1 MFSVMFILMFTHR
14 LIPAPIRELEES
26 IMPGAVA
33 AKLDSI
39 KEKTGIRGRQVADLV
54 GTTPQTVSRWQQ
66 GRVDPQ
72 PSHLNRLLTLEWLA
86 SELSEFY
93 EPGDAKVWLF
103 SRNRLLHGATP
114 AQLIQEDK
122 TDEVL
127 AVIEQLKTGAY
138 V

>member
-1 MFSVMFILMFTHR
+1 
-14 LIPAPIRELEES
+14 
-26 IMPGAVA
+26 MPGAVA
-33 AKLDSI
+33 AKLESI
-39 KEKTGIRGRQVADLV
+39 KDKTGIRGRQVADLV

-72 PSHLNRLLTLEWLA
+72 PSHLSRLLTLEWIS

-114 AQLIQEDK
+114 AELIQEDK
-122 TDEVL
+122 IDEVL

>member
-1 MFSVMFILMFTHR
+1 
-14 LIPAPIRELEES
+14 
-26 IMPGAVA
+26 MPGAVA
-33 AKLDSI
+33 AKLESI
-39 KEKTGIRGRQVADLV
+39 KEKTGIRGRQVAHLV

-72 PSHLNRLLTLEWLA
+72 PSHLSRLLTLEWLA
-86 SELSEFY
+86 SEIAEFY

-114 AQLIQEDK
+114 AELIKEDK
-122 TDEVL
+122 IDEVL
-127 AVIEQLKTGAY
+127 EVIEQLKTSAY

>member
-1 MFSVMFILMFTHR
+1 
-14 LIPAPIRELEES
+14 
-26 IMPGAVA
+26 MPGAVA
-33 AKLDSI
+33 AKLESI
-39 KEKTGIRGRQVADLV
+39 KEKTGIKGSQVAELV

-72 PSHLNRLLTLEWLA
+72 PSHLKRLLTLEWLA
-86 SELSEFY
+86 SEISEFY
-93 EPGDAKVWLF
+93 EPADARVWLL

-114 AQLIQEDK
+114 AELIQDDK
-122 TDEVL
+122 IDEVL

>member
-1 MFSVMFILMFTHR
+1 
-14 LIPAPIRELEES
+14 
-26 IMPGAVA
+26 MPGAVA
-33 AKLDSI
+33 VKLQSI
-39 KEKTGIRGRQVADLV
+39 KDKTGIGGRQVAELV

-72 PSHLNRLLTLEWLA
+72 QAHLQRLLTLEWLA
-86 SELSEFY
+86 SELAEFY
-93 EPGDAKVWLF
+93 QPGDAKVWLF
-103 SRNRLLHGATP
+103 SRNRLLHGVTP

-122 TDEVL
+122 IDDVL